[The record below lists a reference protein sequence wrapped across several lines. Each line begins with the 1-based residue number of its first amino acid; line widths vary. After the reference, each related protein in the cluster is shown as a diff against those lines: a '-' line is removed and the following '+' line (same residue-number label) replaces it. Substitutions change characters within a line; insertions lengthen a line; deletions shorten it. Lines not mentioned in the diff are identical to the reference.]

1 MTAPAS
7 GDKAAKTR
15 GELLTGPVFPM
26 VVKFGVPTMVSM
38 LTPAIYNLTGA
49 YFVSTLGTTAVAA
62 LGIVFSLHM
71 ILAAVGI
78 MTGQGCASQTS
89 RLLGAGEYEA
99 AGFIAG
105 TGILLSVLGGVA
117 IGVLGLLF
125 DEPLLRVLGATPTIM
140 PDAVRYAEVLLI
152 GSPVVCASFTFNNLL
167 RSEGLAV
174 VGMRALLAGGILNL
188 ALTPAFILGLGFG
201 IEGAAWAAV
210 LSQAAGLLILVNH
223 YRRKAGLLRIIPPT
237 LERLRRLSPT
247 ILRNGMPS
255 LLRNALA
262 AVAASILNLTAGGF
276 GDAAVAAMSIVSR
289 VLMTVNAVMVGL
301 GQGYQ
306 PVAGFNWGAG
316 NYARVKKALVSTI
329 VAGTAFTTAA
339 AIPGFIFSESIVS
352 VFAGGDPEVMETVR
366 GCPLRASR
374 LRPDGAGPCLHDD
387 PEGGHEE
394 EHGENEG
401 RNRAPDVDGRVGE
414 SLDHVARDDGG
425 RKVRARG
432 RERERREGEAA
443 VFRRR
448 DVAREALD
456 HDVREHE
463 GQAREDAGAEKRRDP
478 EVGCGKQ
485 DGAAR
490 SRHDGEP

>member
-301 GQGYQ
+301 GPGLPARGGLQLGRGQ
-306 PVAGFNWGAG
+306 LRARQEGARLDHRRG
-316 NYARVKKALVSTI
+316 HRLHD
-329 VAGTAFTTAA
+329 
-339 AIPGFIFSESIVS
+339 
-352 VFAGGDPEVMETVR
+352 GGCDSGLHLFGEHRLGVR
-366 GCPLRASR
+366 GRRPRGDGDGHDGHALGVRGLPLHRR
-374 LRPDGAGPCLHDD
+374 LDDRQHDLSGPRPPQ
-387 PEGGHEE
+387 
-394 EHGENEG
+394 
-401 RNRAPDVDGRVGE
+401 GRVLPLEPQAG
-414 SLDHVARDDGG
+414 LVLPAAHPHAPGM
-425 RKVRARG
+425 VRPHG
-432 RERERREGEAA
+432 P
-443 VFRRR
+443 
-448 DVAREALD
+448 
-456 HDVREHE
+456 VRLP
-463 GQAREDAGAEKRRDP
+463 AS
-478 EVGCGKQ
+478 C
-485 DGAAR
+485 
-490 SRHDGEP
+490 

>member
-78 MTGQGCASQTS
+78 MTGQACASQTS
-89 RLLGAGEYEA
+89 RLLGAGEDQA

-125 DEPLLRVLGATPTIM
+125 DEPPLRVLGATPTIM

-152 GSPVVCASFTFNNLL
+152 GSPVVCASFRLFNNLL

-188 ALTPAFILGLGFG
+188 ALTSAFILGLGFG

-210 LSQAAGLLILVNH
+210 LSQGGGSAH
-223 YRRKAGLLRIIPPT
+223 PRQ
-237 LERLRRLSPT
+237 
-247 ILRNGMPS
+247 S
-255 LLRNALA
+255 LPQEGGAPQDHSAHARALA
-262 AVAASILNLTAGGF
+262 QALARRFCETAC
-276 GDAAVAAMSIVSR
+276 R
-289 VLMTVNAVMVGL
+289 
-301 GQGYQ
+301 
-306 PVAGFNWGAG
+306 
-316 NYARVKKALVSTI
+316 
-329 VAGTAFTTAA
+329 AF
-339 AIPGFIFSESIVS
+339 
-352 VFAGGDPEVMETVR
+352 
-366 GCPLRASR
+366 
-374 LRPDGAGPCLHDD
+374 
-387 PEGGHEE
+387 
-394 EHGENEG
+394 
-401 RNRAPDVDGRVGE
+401 
-414 SLDHVARDDGG
+414 
-425 RKVRARG
+425 
-432 RERERREGEAA
+432 
-443 VFRRR
+443 
-448 DVAREALD
+448 
-456 HDVREHE
+456 
-463 GQAREDAGAEKRRDP
+463 
-478 EVGCGKQ
+478 
-485 DGAAR
+485 
-490 SRHDGEP
+490 

>member
-276 GDAAVAAMSIVSR
+276 GDAAVAAMSIVGR

-316 NYARVKKALVSTI
+316 NYARVKKALVS
-329 VAGTAFTTAA
+329 
-339 AIPGFIFSESIVS
+339 SIVS
-352 VFAGGDPEVMETVR
+352 VFAGGDPEVMETGTTAMRWAFAGFPFIAVSMIANMTYQVLGR
-366 GCPLRASR
+366 PKAASFLSSLRQGWCFLPLILTLPGWFGLTGLCASQPLAEVLATLVSLRWIRAIVLEADDLTAKKNASR
-374 LRPDGAGPCLHDD
+374 KA
-387 PEGGHEE
+387 
-394 EHGENEG
+394 
-401 RNRAPDVDGRVGE
+401 
-414 SLDHVARDDGG
+414 
-425 RKVRARG
+425 
-432 RERERREGEAA
+432 
-443 VFRRR
+443 
-448 DVAREALD
+448 
-456 HDVREHE
+456 
-463 GQAREDAGAEKRRDP
+463 
-478 EVGCGKQ
+478 
-485 DGAAR
+485 
-490 SRHDGEP
+490 

>member
-1 MTAPAS
+1 
-7 GDKAAKTR
+7 
-15 GELLTGPVFPM
+15 
-26 VVKFGVPTMVSM
+26 
-38 LTPAIYNLTGA
+38 
-49 YFVSTLGTTAVAA
+49 
-62 LGIVFSLHM
+62 
-71 ILAAVGI
+71 

-339 AIPGFIFSESIVS
+339 AIPGFPFIAVSMIANMTYQVLGRPKAASFLSSLRQGWCFLPLILTLPGWFGLTGLCASQPLAEVLATLVSLRWIRAIVLE
-352 VFAGGDPEVMETVR
+352 ADDLTAKKN
-366 GCPLRASR
+366 ASR
-374 LRPDGAGPCLHDD
+374 
-387 PEGGHEE
+387 
-394 EHGENEG
+394 
-401 RNRAPDVDGRVGE
+401 
-414 SLDHVARDDGG
+414 
-425 RKVRARG
+425 KV
-432 RERERREGEAA
+432 
-443 VFRRR
+443 
-448 DVAREALD
+448 
-456 HDVREHE
+456 
-463 GQAREDAGAEKRRDP
+463 
-478 EVGCGKQ
+478 
-485 DGAAR
+485 
-490 SRHDGEP
+490 

>member
-1 MTAPAS
+1 MTAPAP

-276 GDAAVAAMSIVSR
+276 GDAAVAAMSIVGR
-289 VLMTVNAVMVGL
+289 VLMTVNADIL
-301 GQGYQ
+301 GEHRLGVRGRR
-306 PVAGFNWGAG
+306 P
-316 NYARVKKALVSTI
+316 
-329 VAGTAFTTAA
+329 
-339 AIPGFIFSESIVS
+339 
-352 VFAGGDPEVMETVR
+352 GGDGDGHDGHALGVR
-366 GCPLRASR
+366 GLSLHRRLDDRQHDLSGPRPPQGRILPLEPQAGLVLPAAHPHAPGMVRPHGPVRLPAS
-374 LRPDGAGPCLHDD
+374 C
-387 PEGGHEE
+387 
-394 EHGENEG
+394 
-401 RNRAPDVDGRVGE
+401 
-414 SLDHVARDDGG
+414 
-425 RKVRARG
+425 
-432 RERERREGEAA
+432 
-443 VFRRR
+443 
-448 DVAREALD
+448 
-456 HDVREHE
+456 
-463 GQAREDAGAEKRRDP
+463 
-478 EVGCGKQ
+478 
-485 DGAAR
+485 
-490 SRHDGEP
+490 

>member
-1 MTAPAS
+1 
-7 GDKAAKTR
+7 
-15 GELLTGPVFPM
+15 
-26 VVKFGVPTMVSM
+26 
-38 LTPAIYNLTGA
+38 
-49 YFVSTLGTTAVAA
+49 
-62 LGIVFSLHM
+62 
-71 ILAAVGI
+71 
-78 MTGQGCASQTS
+78 
-89 RLLGAGEYEA
+89 
-99 AGFIAG
+99 
-105 TGILLSVLGGVA
+105 
-117 IGVLGLLF
+117 
-125 DEPLLRVLGATPTIM
+125 M
-140 PDAVRYAEVLLI
+140 PSSA
-152 GSPVVCASFTFNNLL
+152 C
-167 RSEGLAV
+167 
-174 VGMRALLAGGILNL
+174 ALLAGGILNL

-352 VFAGGDPEVMETVR
+352 VFAGGDPEVMETGTTAMRWAFAGFPFIAVSMIANMTYQVLGR
-366 GCPLRASR
+366 PKAASFLSSLRQGWCFLPLILTLPGWFGLTGLCASQPLAEVLATLVSLRWIRAIVLEADDLTAKKNASR
-374 LRPDGAGPCLHDD
+374 
-387 PEGGHEE
+387 
-394 EHGENEG
+394 
-401 RNRAPDVDGRVGE
+401 
-414 SLDHVARDDGG
+414 
-425 RKVRARG
+425 KV
-432 RERERREGEAA
+432 
-443 VFRRR
+443 
-448 DVAREALD
+448 
-456 HDVREHE
+456 
-463 GQAREDAGAEKRRDP
+463 
-478 EVGCGKQ
+478 
-485 DGAAR
+485 
-490 SRHDGEP
+490 

>member
-262 AVAASILNLTAGGF
+262 AVAA
-276 GDAAVAAMSIVSR
+276 MSIVSR
-289 VLMTVNAVMVGL
+289 VLMTVKAVMVGL

-352 VFAGGDPEVMETVR
+352 VFAGGDPEVMETGTTAMRWAFAGFPFIAVSMIANMTYQVLGR
-366 GCPLRASR
+366 PKAASFLSSLRQGWCFLPLILTLPGWFGLTGLCASQPLAEVLATLVSLRWIRAIVLEADDLTAKKNASR
-374 LRPDGAGPCLHDD
+374 
-387 PEGGHEE
+387 
-394 EHGENEG
+394 
-401 RNRAPDVDGRVGE
+401 
-414 SLDHVARDDGG
+414 
-425 RKVRARG
+425 KV
-432 RERERREGEAA
+432 
-443 VFRRR
+443 
-448 DVAREALD
+448 
-456 HDVREHE
+456 
-463 GQAREDAGAEKRRDP
+463 
-478 EVGCGKQ
+478 
-485 DGAAR
+485 
-490 SRHDGEP
+490 

>member
-1 MTAPAS
+1 MTKPTP
-7 GDKAAKTR
+7 GEKAARTR
-15 GELLTGPVFPM
+15 AELLAGPVFPM

-38 LTPAIYNLTGA
+38 LTPAVYNLTGA

-78 MTGQGCASQTS
+78 MMGQGCASQTS

-105 TGILLSVLGGVA
+105 AGILLSVVGGAA
-117 IGVLGLLF
+117 IGVLGLMF
-125 DEPLLRVLGATPTIM
+125 DEPLLRMLGATPTIM
-140 PDAVRYAEVLLI
+140 PDAVRYAEVLLLA
-152 GSPVVCASFTFNNLL
+152 SPVVCASFTFNNLL

-188 ALTPAFILGLGFG
+188 ALTPAFILGMGFG

-210 LSQAAGLLILVNH
+210 LSQTAGLLMLANH
-223 YRRKAGLLRIIPPT
+223 YRRRAGLLKIIAPT
-237 LERLRRLSPT
+237 AQRVRRLSPT

-276 GDAAVAAMSIVSR
+276 GDAAVAAMSIVGR

-316 NYARVKKALVSTI
+316 NYARVKTALVSTI
-329 VAGTAFTTAA
+329 AAGAAFTTAA
-339 AIPGFIFSESIVS
+339 AVPGFVFAEDIVS
-352 VFAGGDPEVMETVR
+352 IFAGGDARVVETGTLAMRWAFAGFPFIAFSMIANMTYQVLGR
-366 GCPLRASR
+366 AKAATFLSSLRQGWCFLPLILTLPGWFGLAGLCASQPLAEALATLVSLRWLRAIMLEADR
-374 LRPDGAGPCLHDD
+374 L
-387 PEGGHEE
+387 
-394 EHGENEG
+394 
-401 RNRAPDVDGRVGE
+401 
-414 SLDHVARDDGG
+414 S
-425 RKVRARG
+425 
-432 RERERREGEAA
+432 
-443 VFRRR
+443 
-448 DVAREALD
+448 
-456 HDVREHE
+456 
-463 GQAREDAGAEKRRDP
+463 DAKR
-478 EVGCGKQ
+478 
-485 DGAAR
+485 
-490 SRHDGEP
+490 

>member
-262 AVAASILNLTAGGF
+262 AVAA
-276 GDAAVAAMSIVSR
+276 MSIVGR

-352 VFAGGDPEVMETVR
+352 VFAGGDPEVMETGTTAMRWAFAGFPFIAVSMIANMTYQVLGR
-366 GCPLRASR
+366 PKAASFLSSLRQGWCFLPLILTLPGWFGLTGLCASQPLAEVLATLVSLRWIRAIVLEADDLTAKKNASR
-374 LRPDGAGPCLHDD
+374 
-387 PEGGHEE
+387 
-394 EHGENEG
+394 
-401 RNRAPDVDGRVGE
+401 
-414 SLDHVARDDGG
+414 
-425 RKVRARG
+425 KV
-432 RERERREGEAA
+432 
-443 VFRRR
+443 
-448 DVAREALD
+448 
-456 HDVREHE
+456 
-463 GQAREDAGAEKRRDP
+463 
-478 EVGCGKQ
+478 
-485 DGAAR
+485 
-490 SRHDGEP
+490 

>member
-1 MTAPAS
+1 MTAPAP

-15 GELLTGPVFPM
+15 GELLMGPVFPM

-262 AVAASILNLTAGGF
+262 AVAA
-276 GDAAVAAMSIVSR
+276 MSIVGR

-352 VFAGGDPEVMETVR
+352 VFAGGDPEVMETGTTAMRWAFAGFPFIAVSMIANMTYQVLGR
-366 GCPLRASR
+366 PKAASFLSSLRQGWCFLPLILTLPGWFGLTGLCASQPLAEVLATLVSLRWIRAIVLEADELTAKKNASR
-374 LRPDGAGPCLHDD
+374 KA
-387 PEGGHEE
+387 
-394 EHGENEG
+394 
-401 RNRAPDVDGRVGE
+401 
-414 SLDHVARDDGG
+414 
-425 RKVRARG
+425 
-432 RERERREGEAA
+432 
-443 VFRRR
+443 
-448 DVAREALD
+448 
-456 HDVREHE
+456 
-463 GQAREDAGAEKRRDP
+463 
-478 EVGCGKQ
+478 
-485 DGAAR
+485 
-490 SRHDGEP
+490 

>member
-1 MTAPAS
+1 MTAPAP

-140 PDAVRYAEVLLI
+140 PDAVRYVEVLLI

-276 GDAAVAAMSIVSR
+276 GDAAVAAMSIVGR

-352 VFAGGDPEVMETVR
+352 VFAGFPFIAVSMIANMTYQVLGRPKAASFLSSLRQGWCFLPLILTLPGWFGLTGLCASQPLAEVLATLVS
-366 GCPLRASR
+366 LRWIRAIVLEADDLTAKKNASR
-374 LRPDGAGPCLHDD
+374 KA
-387 PEGGHEE
+387 
-394 EHGENEG
+394 
-401 RNRAPDVDGRVGE
+401 
-414 SLDHVARDDGG
+414 
-425 RKVRARG
+425 
-432 RERERREGEAA
+432 
-443 VFRRR
+443 
-448 DVAREALD
+448 
-456 HDVREHE
+456 
-463 GQAREDAGAEKRRDP
+463 
-478 EVGCGKQ
+478 
-485 DGAAR
+485 
-490 SRHDGEP
+490 

>member
-89 RLLGAGEYEA
+89 RLLGSGEYEA

-223 YRRKAGLLRIIPPT
+223 YRRKAGLLRNIPPT

-352 VFAGGDPEVMETVR
+352 VFAGGDPEVMETGTTAMRWAFAGFPFIAVSMIANMTYQVLGR
-366 GCPLRASR
+366 PKAASFLSSLRQGWCFLPLILTLPGWFGLTGLCAS
-374 LRPDGAGPCLHDD
+374 
-387 PEGGHEE
+387 
-394 EHGENEG
+394 
-401 RNRAPDVDGRVGE
+401 
-414 SLDHVARDDGG
+414 
-425 RKVRARG
+425 
-432 RERERREGEAA
+432 
-443 VFRRR
+443 
-448 DVAREALD
+448 
-456 HDVREHE
+456 
-463 GQAREDAGAEKRRDP
+463 
-478 EVGCGKQ
+478 
-485 DGAAR
+485 
-490 SRHDGEP
+490 

>member
-15 GELLTGPVFPM
+15 GELLTGPVFLM

-276 GDAAVAAMSIVSR
+276 GDAAVAAMSIV
-289 VLMTVNAVMVGL
+289 G
-301 GQGYQ
+301 
-306 PVAGFNWGAG
+306 
-316 NYARVKKALVSTI
+316 RVKKALVSTI

-352 VFAGGDPEVMETVR
+352 VFAGGDPEVMETGTTAMRWAFAGFPFIAVSMIANMTYQVLGR
-366 GCPLRASR
+366 PKAASFLSSLRQGWCFLPLILTLPGWFGLTGLCASQPLAEVLATLVSLRWIRAIVLEADDLTAKKNASR
-374 LRPDGAGPCLHDD
+374 
-387 PEGGHEE
+387 
-394 EHGENEG
+394 
-401 RNRAPDVDGRVGE
+401 
-414 SLDHVARDDGG
+414 
-425 RKVRARG
+425 KV
-432 RERERREGEAA
+432 
-443 VFRRR
+443 
-448 DVAREALD
+448 
-456 HDVREHE
+456 
-463 GQAREDAGAEKRRDP
+463 
-478 EVGCGKQ
+478 
-485 DGAAR
+485 
-490 SRHDGEP
+490 

>member
-105 TGILLSVLGGVA
+105 TGILLCVA

-276 GDAAVAAMSIVSR
+276 GDAAVAVQRVGSQIESISW
-289 VLMTVNAVMVGL
+289 MTADGFAAAINSFI
-301 GQGYQ
+301 GQ
-306 PVAGFNWGAG
+306 
-316 NYARVKKALVSTI
+316 NYGGRQYRRVKKGYMTAIGVMFVWGLFCSGVLIGFPRQIFGLFIHEADIIPMGISYLVVLGFSQMFMCVELTTVGALSGLGKTLLCSVISVVFTSARIPLAMILSSTPLALDGI
-329 VAGTAFTTAA
+329 WWAFT
-339 AIPGFIFSESIVS
+339 ISSVIKGILFFICFLYVS
-352 VFAGGDPEVMETVR
+352 GKLPE
-366 GCPLRASR
+366 
-374 LRPDGAGPCLHDD
+374 DGA
-387 PEGGHEE
+387 
-394 EHGENEG
+394 
-401 RNRAPDVDGRVGE
+401 
-414 SLDHVARDDGG
+414 
-425 RKVRARG
+425 
-432 RERERREGEAA
+432 
-443 VFRRR
+443 
-448 DVAREALD
+448 
-456 HDVREHE
+456 
-463 GQAREDAGAEKRRDP
+463 QA
-478 EVGCGKQ
+478 
-485 DGAAR
+485 
-490 SRHDGEP
+490 SW

>member
-174 VGMRALLAGGILNL
+174 VGMRRCSRAASSILRSRPPSSSDWASASRARPGPPSSPRRRVCSSSSITTAG
-188 ALTPAFILGLGFG
+188 
-201 IEGAAWAAV
+201 
-210 LSQAAGLLILVNH
+210 
-223 YRRKAGLLRIIPPT
+223 RRGSSRIIPPT

-352 VFAGGDPEVMETVR
+352 VFAGGDPR
-366 GCPLRASR
+366 
-374 LRPDGAGPCLHDD
+374 
-387 PEGGHEE
+387 
-394 EHGENEG
+394 
-401 RNRAPDVDGRVGE
+401 
-414 SLDHVARDDGG
+414 
-425 RKVRARG
+425 
-432 RERERREGEAA
+432 
-443 VFRRR
+443 
-448 DVAREALD
+448 
-456 HDVREHE
+456 
-463 GQAREDAGAEKRRDP
+463 
-478 EVGCGKQ
+478 
-485 DGAAR
+485 
-490 SRHDGEP
+490 

>member
-276 GDAAVAAMSIVSR
+276 GDAAVAAMSIVGR

-352 VFAGGDPEVMETVR
+352 VFAGFPFIAVSMIANMTYQVLGRPKAASFLSSLRQGWCFLPLILTLPGWFGLTGLCASQPLAEVLATLVS
-366 GCPLRASR
+366 LRWIRAIVLEADDLTAKKNASR
-374 LRPDGAGPCLHDD
+374 
-387 PEGGHEE
+387 
-394 EHGENEG
+394 
-401 RNRAPDVDGRVGE
+401 
-414 SLDHVARDDGG
+414 
-425 RKVRARG
+425 KV
-432 RERERREGEAA
+432 
-443 VFRRR
+443 
-448 DVAREALD
+448 
-456 HDVREHE
+456 
-463 GQAREDAGAEKRRDP
+463 
-478 EVGCGKQ
+478 
-485 DGAAR
+485 
-490 SRHDGEP
+490 

>member
-276 GDAAVAAMSIVSR
+276 GDAAVAAMSIVGR

-352 VFAGGDPEVMETVR
+352 VFAGFPFIAVSMIANMTYQVLGRPKAASFLSSLRQGWCFLPLILTLPGWFGLTGLCASQPLAEVLATLVS
-366 GCPLRASR
+366 LRWIRAIVLEADDLTAKKNASR
-374 LRPDGAGPCLHDD
+374 KA
-387 PEGGHEE
+387 
-394 EHGENEG
+394 
-401 RNRAPDVDGRVGE
+401 
-414 SLDHVARDDGG
+414 
-425 RKVRARG
+425 
-432 RERERREGEAA
+432 
-443 VFRRR
+443 
-448 DVAREALD
+448 
-456 HDVREHE
+456 
-463 GQAREDAGAEKRRDP
+463 
-478 EVGCGKQ
+478 
-485 DGAAR
+485 
-490 SRHDGEP
+490 

>member
-352 VFAGGDPEVMETVR
+352 VFAGGDPEVMETGTTAMR
-366 GCPLRASR
+366 WAFLHRR
-374 LRPDGAGPCLHDD
+374 LDDRQHDLSGPRPPQ
-387 PEGGHEE
+387 
-394 EHGENEG
+394 
-401 RNRAPDVDGRVGE
+401 GRVLPLEPQAG
-414 SLDHVARDDGG
+414 LVLPAAHPHAPGM
-425 RKVRARG
+425 VRPHG
-432 RERERREGEAA
+432 P
-443 VFRRR
+443 
-448 DVAREALD
+448 
-456 HDVREHE
+456 VRLP
-463 GQAREDAGAEKRRDP
+463 AS
-478 EVGCGKQ
+478 C
-485 DGAAR
+485 
-490 SRHDGEP
+490 